1 MLLKLSM
8 NIFKRFIRRSTP
20 KRSFDDFF
28 NNASPEERER
38 LMKEVMRKANED
50 QRRVVEQYDQ
60 LHPKT
65 T

>member
-1 MLLKLSM
+1 M
-8 NIFKRFIRRSTP
+8 NIFQRIIRRPTQ

-28 NNASPEERER
+28 NNASPKERER

-50 QRRVVEQYDQ
+50 QRRVIEKYDR